1 MVKKIFHNSSLPRA
15 GSTIIQNILAQN
27 PEIYPTPTSGVF
39 ELLNGVRAVY
49 SNSQEFKAQDKDLME
64 KGYKGFLKN
73 GIYSFY
79 NEITDRPYVIDKCRG
94 WSMEYKFIDFYDP
107 NPKIICM
114 VRDIRA
120 IYASMEKK
128 YRKNPQLELNVAN
141 WQTLEG
147 TTTDKRIV
155 SWSNTVPIAP
165 SMDRLYQVI
174 LEGLHE
180 KILFVKFEDLCR
192 KPNEQM
198 ARIYDYLEL
207 PYYQHDFDNI
217 EQFTQEDDKVYGV
230 FGDHIIKNK
239 LEVVEEDFFD
249 VLGETGCEIIT
260 NNYRWFYEAFEYK
273 I

>member
-1 MVKKIFHNSSLPRA
+1 MNSKPSNNNKYIKLLQQFPKIKFSYELKSYKKVSIPSS
-15 GSTIIQNILAQN
+15 
-27 PEIYPTPTSGVF
+27 
-39 ELLNGVRAVY
+39 
-49 SNSQEFKAQDKDLME
+49 SNHDKDKDLME
-64 KGYKGFLKN
+64 KGYKSFLKN

-114 VRDIRA
+114 VRDVRA

-174 LEGLHE
+174 WKDHLKKFYLLSF
-180 KILFVKFEDLCR
+180 KIYVENPMNKWQE
-192 KPNEQM
+192 
-198 ARIYDYLEL
+198 
-207 PYYQHDFDNI
+207 
-217 EQFTQEDDKVYGV
+217 FT
-230 FGDHIIKNK
+230 II
-239 LEVVEEDFFD
+239 
-249 VLGETGCEIIT
+249 
-260 NNYRWFYEAFEYK
+260 
-273 I
+273 